1 MNENVWPLILLGG
14 GLLAFLLVVSFL
26 SKNYSLNNFK
36 SKTVGDGQHGT
47 ARWATPR
54 EISKT
59 YRTVPFRPRRWRKGE
74 ELPTEQGLVLGS
86 VGGRNHKSERGFL
99 LKTSRKLLEK
109 LRRSVEGKRK
119 TKKKSKALSK
129 VKKMIEE
136 QRDIRALVDS
146 DDIHCLMIGASG
158 VGKTAF
164 FLAADALLL
173 TPTLYPAEVNEYAS
187 GEEMRLERTYLLSP
201 TDDPASIPIGDFE
214 REGWHYTLLDVTRQE
229 NPKSDA
235 KDYAETYTLNTDT
248 KDMEAIMPQLAA
260 ERTVTTE
267 DGYTGTLVLDTSSIK
282 VEAAG
287 YNTSTKTVTAVR
299 SYPNLSDADV
309 SFVPKSITD
318 NGRTM
323 ELADVQWQESDGF
336 YHASA
341 TYTGKVSSKY
351 ATGYIVTV
359 DYSGE
364 VVRTTMDDT
373 IYTAIFSGTPIQ
385 PERSAIDWRYLL
397 ILPAGAGV
405 AGLGVLGHNWLK
417 KRKNEKK
424 WEEYTK

>member
-1 MNENVWPLILLGG
+1 M
-14 GLLAFLLVVSFL
+14 
-26 SKNYSLNNFK
+26 K
-36 SKTVGDGQHGT
+36 
-47 ARWATPR
+47 
-54 EISKT
+54 
-59 YRTVPFRPRRWRKGE
+59 RTVS
-74 ELPTEQGLVLGS
+74 LCITA
-86 VGGRNHKSERGFL
+86 L
-99 LKTSRKLLEK
+99 LSCLL
-109 LRRSVEGKRK
+109 
-119 TKKKSKALSK
+119 TCPA
-129 VKKMIEE
+129 
-136 QRDIRALVDS
+136 
-146 DDIHCLMIGASG
+146 
-158 VGKTAF
+158 
-164 FLAADALLL
+164 LAADTLLL

-235 KDYAETYTLNTDT
+235 KDYAEIYTLNTDT
-248 KDMEAIMPQLAA
+248 KDMEKIMPQLAA

-287 YNTSTKTVTAVR
+287 YNTSTKTVTATR
-299 SYPNLSDADV
+299 TYPNLSDADI

-351 ATGYIVTV
+351 ATGYIVTA

-385 PERSAIDWRYLL
+385 TERSAFDWRYLL

-405 AGLGVLGHNWLK
+405 AGLGVLGRNWLK